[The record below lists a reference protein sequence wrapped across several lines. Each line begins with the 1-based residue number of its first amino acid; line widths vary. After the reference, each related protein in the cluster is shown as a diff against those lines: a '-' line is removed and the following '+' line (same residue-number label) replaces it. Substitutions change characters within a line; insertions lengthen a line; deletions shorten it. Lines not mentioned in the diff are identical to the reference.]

1 MSKLP
6 APRDAEEEKE
16 EGIEADAW
24 APVLRTLET
33 MLEDRNYTHLKILSH
48 GEDPVLLCSCRD
60 AKGEPTFVFLSHETK
75 VGVKALRKI
84 RHEST
89 ASGSK
94 HIILISVDGL
104 TPFASRELN
113 EMEGIEIE
121 IFRRH
126 ELQFPVTHHRLVPL
140 HTSLTKAQK
149 AQLVAELGGSA
160 SCLPKLK
167 ESDPVARYLHLAP
180 GTVVKITRRI
190 GSLEAEPY
198 FRVVG

>member
-1 MSKLP
+1 MSGVDERP
-6 APRDAEEEKE
+6 NETGEM
-16 EGIEADAW
+16 EGDAW
-24 APVLRTLET
+24 TPVLRTLET
-33 MLEDRNYTHLKILSH
+33 MLKDRNYTHFKSLSH
-48 GEDPVLLCSCRD
+48 GDDPVLLCSCRD

-84 RHEST
+84 RQDSA

-94 HIILISVDGL
+94 HIILVSADGL

-113 EMEGIEIE
+113 EMEGFDIE

-126 ELQFPVTHHRLVPL
+126 ELRFPVTHHRLVPL
-140 HTSLTKAQK
+140 HTPLTKAQK
-149 AQLVAELGGSA
+149 AQLVAELGGRA

-167 ESDPVARYLHLAP
+167 ETDPVARYLHLSP

-190 GSLEAEPY
+190 GSMEAEPY
-198 FRVVG
+198 FRIVG